1 MKKKKIQEV
10 ELEISDMAFGGKGIA
25 KVDGFTIFA
34 DQTVPLDRVIARIV
48 KKKKN
53 YAEARVTEFLSL
65 SPHRIKPPCPYSG
78 WCGGCKWQFL
88 KYEQQL
94 VYKRQHVS
102 DALVHIGLMPDIPVH
117 PVIASEKIFGYRNKM
132 EFSCSDRRWVLPEE
146 FNREDTEF
154 SFALG
159 LHVPGTFHKVLDI
172 SACLLQAETGN
183 AILEDVRQYIKNSG
197 IPVYGLKTH
206 QGFWRF
212 LMLRHS
218 VSFDQWMVNIITAS
232 EDRKTVQPLA
242 DFLKEKYPN
251 IVSVVNNVTAR
262 KAGIAVGE
270 YEIVLAGSRVIKDQ
284 IAGYTFDIS
293 ANSFFQTNTRGAE
306 KLYETVKSY
315 AELSGKEKVWDLY
328 CGTGTI
334 AICLSDKA
342 AEIVG
347 IEIVESAVA
356 DARANCRSNGIS
368 NCRFIPG
375 DIRETMNA
383 IGTKPDVLILDPPRS
398 GIHKDAVRQIRDAAP
413 GRIVYVSCNPATQA
427 RDLLMLKEDY
437 HVIEVQPVDMFPHT
451 FHIECVAKLERK
463 RGI

>member
-1 MKKKKIQEV
+1 MKKKKIQEI

-25 KVDGFTIFA
+25 KVDGFTIFV
-34 DQTVPLDRVIARIV
+34 DQTVPLDRVVARIV
-48 KKKKN
+48 RKKKN
-53 YAEARVTEFLSL
+53 YAEALVAEFISL
-65 SPHRIKPPCPYSG
+65 SPYRIKAPCPYSG
-78 WCGGCKWQFL
+78 YCGGCKWQFL

-102 DALVHIGLMPDIPVH
+102 DALAHIGLMQDIPVH
-117 PVIASEKIFGYRNKM
+117 PVIAPEHIFGYRNKM
-132 EFSCSDRRWVLPEE
+132 EFSCSDRRWLLPDELG
-146 FNREDTEF
+146 REDIGF

-172 SACLLQAETGN
+172 SACLLQSETGN
-183 AILEDVRQYIKNSG
+183 AILEDVRNYMKNSG
-197 IPVYGLKTH
+197 IPVYGLRTH
-206 QGFWRF
+206 EGFWRF

-232 EDRKTVQPLA
+232 EDRKTVGPLA
-242 DFLKEKYPN
+242 DFLMKKYPN
-251 IVSVVNNVTAR
+251 IVSVVNNITAR

-270 YEIVLAGSRVIKDQ
+270 YEILLGGSPVIKDQ

-315 AELSGKEKVWDLY
+315 AELGGRESVWDLY
-328 CGTGTI
+328 CGTGAI

-342 AEIVG
+342 AEVVG

-368 NCRFIPG
+368 NCRFMAG
-375 DIRETMNA
+375 DIKETMAA
-383 IGTKPDVLILDPPRS
+383 IGTKPDVLIIDPPRS

-413 GRIVYVSCNPATQA
+413 HRIVYVSCNPATQA

-463 RGI
+463 KGI